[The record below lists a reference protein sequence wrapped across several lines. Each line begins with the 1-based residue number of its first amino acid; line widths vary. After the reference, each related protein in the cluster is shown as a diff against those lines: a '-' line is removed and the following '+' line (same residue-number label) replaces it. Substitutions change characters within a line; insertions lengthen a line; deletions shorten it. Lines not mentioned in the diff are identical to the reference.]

1 MQRLQTVFTQGLQRA
16 LRLRLLLPLYLTGLL
31 LGVVQT
37 WPLLYAA
44 ADGMLN
50 NPVMEDLAGGGSD
63 ALLNLILDGSY
74 DVAVVVAVT
83 GWLLTTLL
91 LTLVFSLA
99 YNFFSGGILSVWTD
113 VRSFWAGCRR
123 NLLSFTGL
131 GLILVLLAAL
141 TLVGVALL
149 GGLVGGTASLIIALL
164 LLQVINLVGEYARAI
179 GVVHDRRNPLVM
191 FGMAVYFCRRHVGG
205 VLALALLG
213 LLLHGGLLLLYR
225 GVLSG
230 VDNLVVTIIGQQ
242 LFVLAWLWIKLL
254 RLGWATSYAQ
264 SFISQADA
272 ERQTPPPVALAE
284 EPPMV

>member
-31 LGVVQT
+31 LGLVQT

-63 ALLNLILDGSY
+63 ALLNLMLDGSY
-74 DVAVVVAVT
+74 DVAMAVT
-83 GWLLTTLL
+83 GWLFTTLL

-113 VRSFWAGCRR
+113 MRSFWAGCRR

-149 GGLVGGTASLIIALL
+149 GGLLGGTASLIIALL

-191 FGMAVYFCRRHVGG
+191 FGMAVRFCLRHVGG
-205 VLALALLG
+205 VLAPALLG

-242 LFVLAWLWIKLL
+242 LLVLAWLWIKLL

-264 SFISQADA
+264 SFVSQADA
-272 ERQTPPPVALAE
+272 ERQTPPPPVALAE
-284 EPPMV
+284 ESPVV